1 MDVDPTNVRKVLV
14 APRMGRVSRNVDYYN
29 IWYDGDVAPRM
40 GRVSRNHQE
49 DSHHILQTRRA
60 PHGACE

>member
-29 IWYDGDVAPRM
+29 IWYDGDGAPRM
-40 GRVSRNHQE
+40 GRGSRNV
-49 DSHHILQTRRA
+49 DYYNIW
-60 PHGACE
+60 